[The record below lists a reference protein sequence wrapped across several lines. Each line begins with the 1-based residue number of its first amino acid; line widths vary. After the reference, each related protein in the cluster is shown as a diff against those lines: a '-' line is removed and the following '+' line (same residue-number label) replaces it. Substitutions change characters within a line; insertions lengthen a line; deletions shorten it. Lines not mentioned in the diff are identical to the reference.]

1 MHFLLDNNTEIEK
14 IEILKNYIGEIKNL
28 KIFVEQDDTKT
39 EFEIKVNESPDKE
52 KNPYIIIQTP
62 EKNANE
68 EKFNLRFVPK
78 YRELVCGK
86 ISKEIFY
93 EDIRYYGG
101 MECFIPNLKIIKY
114 FIEQFPENSE
124 KIKKLCQKI
133 IDIINVIIN
142 SICYSEKNYLNF
154 KKILVPLLGAL
165 AEINH
170 VLPENY
176 QKELYNNHIFSSL
189 YILIVC
195 SSVPMALKK
204 SYEMI
209 TGLNDVNKLCINFDV
224 LILDIN
230 EYNFICFEWYST
242 ILYIYIGFVLI
253 VFNDYKKVPKN
264 IISQLIKLNKNGD
277 NNFNNKIE
285 NNLLIKLLVNS
296 LNYICDLKEEENN
309 ILKNNEKVY
318 NLSEFLRENKDNYS
332 EFFLKHILIIIKAL
346 LNIIDFNSISF
357 EDNKIKINININ
369 NNEINN
375 NNEIIINN
383 NLIND
388 NYIDIA
394 NDYKSKYKNLVDS
407 LEDIFKNNKFFDDK
421 IKTIII
427 KELKDFSK
435 HQKYLIKIFNFENNH
450 EFELESELIIREF
463 IDYHREYHKLMKNIF
478 IYNRFWSDKK
488 LFFNEEKKKFLK
500 YKYLNYYTTNFQR
513 PLIFP
518 VLDYKYSY
526 PRLTDFTIKDDFY
539 IIEENKDDYKF
550 SLCCPELDEFC
561 IKYENQIKKRI
572 EKDYMESIHIYNVC
586 LVKRTHHIKGKLYIL
601 NKNGLIK
608 KFLFHSFPKDIAKDI
623 PCCNVSGEI
632 QHYNHKKEKICYG
645 EIFLCPE
652 KDMNI
657 KIFID
662 INDVRLILH
671 RIYFYRKTAIE
682 IFTNTKSYYF
692 NFAED
697 FKLKNAKKGEIY
709 CERVINM
716 MSYYY
721 KTEFFPIK
729 INQNLMGYS
738 RQFCQMVKKY
748 SEENSKKF
756 DLMEIENKY
765 MSVIFDHWK
774 PNFEDIEFSTFDMII
789 YLNLLS
795 NRSYTDLYQ
804 YPIFPLLFFYEKNE
818 KNLEATYMPR
828 NLNEHIGFQAITE
841 KSKIRKNMIKYTFNE
856 TRKENEEFDEIF
868 EKPIYFKTHYS
879 NNVYTSNF
887 LIRLFPYSFLTIEL
901 QGCDFDT
908 PDRLFFSIEET
919 FYNISYQKSDVR
931 ELIPEFYYFPEIFM
945 NLNKINFHERS
956 NGKRVDDVEM
966 PSDLTLGE
974 KLSLNSLNNEIIE
987 ENYQNSNYFRFFKF
1001 IERMRNLLESKK
1013 TEINYWINIIFGPKQ
1028 RYDNFKK
1035 QDQYFRDETYVDFT
1049 KDKEK
1054 DFAKY
1059 LSDSN
1064 IMTSVE
1070 FGISP
1075 VQTLFNEKEIINY
1088 KYRPIIY
1095 DNKIKDNKELYK
1107 ELTKCIE
1114 KYYIDE
1120 NKNKNVNNNNTN
1132 NKSSTRER
1140 KFTIFSFFQ
1149 RNAFGNKNNNNYN
1162 ENKTKNILKNMIKN
1176 EKIGLR
1182 AYKNGKVEIFIN
1194 EEFFDELYDHT
1205 DEITFLDYNKRLNM
1219 FCTSSKD
1226 GYLFL
1231 YAYPNKLIT
1240 AIKHSI
1246 GSYFDKVF
1254 LCSNPFPAI
1263 IAFDEKN
1270 FELFSFS
1277 INGFKIL
1284 QVKLKDILDLS
1295 ERKKNL
1301 DIIPFFNSNGGT
1313 YKDRLVFILENIK
1326 GKNFKC
1332 SIITLPFFNK
1342 EEKNLEVIIK

>member
-1 MHFLLDNNTEIEK
+1 MNEINIQDSDEIANNSLNIDELIIIGNFLNKNKEKEKSISENNNNQFLSYFFYRKKIYNEKGTKLNNKENYLSLINLIKDYIDKEEEYIIFFFEKIKVNIFKVIINGYINFDLNDEDEKIKTIIKKIIPFFLDKKLFYYIYNKLSKIFRAFIFNDNKELLFMKFTKLLDVWQLLYKVEKISKVYQNFISLIGQNSLLFDIFILNKKTKIKSINIIIEFYPFFFLSTNDKIKDFCFFKAYYNLIEPKEVKISHIKLNKDEKINKIQFIITNTYYKYNINENCNPNNDDKKNIFMHFLLDNNREIEK

-224 LILDIN
+224 LILDFN

-296 LNYICDLKEEENN
+296 LNYICDLKDEENN

-421 IKTIII
+421 KKTIII

-488 LFFNEEKKKFLK
+488 LFFNEDKKKV
-500 YKYLNYYTTNFQR
+500 YK
-513 PLIFP
+513 I
-518 VLDYKYSY
+518 
-526 PRLTDFTIKDDFY
+526 
-539 IIEENKDDYKF
+539 
-550 SLCCPELDEFC
+550 
-561 IKYENQIKKRI
+561 
-572 EKDYMESIHIYNVC
+572 
-586 LVKRTHHIKGKLYIL
+586 
-601 NKNGLIK
+601 
-608 KFLFHSFPKDIAKDI
+608 
-623 PCCNVSGEI
+623 
-632 QHYNHKKEKICYG
+632 
-645 EIFLCPE
+645 
-652 KDMNI
+652 
-657 KIFID
+657 
-662 INDVRLILH
+662 
-671 RIYFYRKTAIE
+671 
-682 IFTNTKSYYF
+682 
-692 NFAED
+692 
-697 FKLKNAKKGEIY
+697 
-709 CERVINM
+709 
-716 MSYYY
+716 
-721 KTEFFPIK
+721 
-729 INQNLMGYS
+729 
-738 RQFCQMVKKY
+738 
-748 SEENSKKF
+748 
-756 DLMEIENKY
+756 
-765 MSVIFDHWK
+765 
-774 PNFEDIEFSTFDMII
+774 
-789 YLNLLS
+789 
-795 NRSYTDLYQ
+795 
-804 YPIFPLLFFYEKNE
+804 
-818 KNLEATYMPR
+818 
-828 NLNEHIGFQAITE
+828 
-841 KSKIRKNMIKYTFNE
+841 
-856 TRKENEEFDEIF
+856 
-868 EKPIYFKTHYS
+868 
-879 NNVYTSNF
+879 
-887 LIRLFPYSFLTIEL
+887 
-901 QGCDFDT
+901 
-908 PDRLFFSIEET
+908 
-919 FYNISYQKSDVR
+919 
-931 ELIPEFYYFPEIFM
+931 
-945 NLNKINFHERS
+945 
-956 NGKRVDDVEM
+956 
-966 PSDLTLGE
+966 
-974 KLSLNSLNNEIIE
+974 
-987 ENYQNSNYFRFFKF
+987 
-1001 IERMRNLLESKK
+1001 
-1013 TEINYWINIIFGPKQ
+1013 
-1028 RYDNFKK
+1028 
-1035 QDQYFRDETYVDFT
+1035 
-1049 KDKEK
+1049 
-1054 DFAKY
+1054 
-1059 LSDSN
+1059 
-1064 IMTSVE
+1064 
-1070 FGISP
+1070 
-1075 VQTLFNEKEIINY
+1075 
-1088 KYRPIIY
+1088 
-1095 DNKIKDNKELYK
+1095 
-1107 ELTKCIE
+1107 
-1114 KYYIDE
+1114 
-1120 NKNKNVNNNNTN
+1120 
-1132 NKSSTRER
+1132 
-1140 KFTIFSFFQ
+1140 
-1149 RNAFGNKNNNNYN
+1149 
-1162 ENKTKNILKNMIKN
+1162 
-1176 EKIGLR
+1176 
-1182 AYKNGKVEIFIN
+1182 
-1194 EEFFDELYDHT
+1194 
-1205 DEITFLDYNKRLNM
+1205 
-1219 FCTSSKD
+1219 
-1226 GYLFL
+1226 
-1231 YAYPNKLIT
+1231 
-1240 AIKHSI
+1240 
-1246 GSYFDKVF
+1246 
-1254 LCSNPFPAI
+1254 
-1263 IAFDEKN
+1263 
-1270 FELFSFS
+1270 
-1277 INGFKIL
+1277 
-1284 QVKLKDILDLS
+1284 
-1295 ERKKNL
+1295 
-1301 DIIPFFNSNGGT
+1301 
-1313 YKDRLVFILENIK
+1313 
-1326 GKNFKC
+1326 
-1332 SIITLPFFNK
+1332 
-1342 EEKNLEVIIK
+1342 